1 MMLKLD
7 VTDPTYLIT
16 SDFKYLLQNDINVSI
31 DESLESD
38 WAREVVGVL

>member
-7 VTDPTYLIT
+7 VNNPTYLIT
-16 SDFKYLLQNDINVSI
+16 SDFKYLLQNDINVPI

-38 WAREVVGVL
+38 WAREVVGFL